1 MTPQDEKLSACIL
14 RLRKKTPFFGALALF
29 LRYGLDDRIPTA
41 CTNGISVHFNP
52 NFVDSLAPAELDA
65 VMVHELLHCALL
77 HHSRL
82 GDRDPYLWN
91 VAADI
96 VINGMIRKDK
106 GLKLPLNPCID
117 AQLENHEVEE
127 VYEVLR
133 SRSSPPDITWIG
145 VDLLPGD
152 EAGNES
158 HHHEIKAYW
167 QQSLQQAAAVQ
178 RMHGQGDLPT
188 GLQRLID
195 GITDPQI
202 DWRSALWRFLVR
214 TPVDFTGFDRRLIG
228 QGIYLEAL
236 DGESVSVRIAID
248 TSGSISNEELATFLS
263 EVREILRLY
272 PQINCELYYA
282 DAILHGPFTPDHEDF
297 EKPVGGGGTCFEPFF
312 DHMEKQFHSHNHAVL
327 VYLTDG
333 FGSFPKKAPDH
344 PVLWVV
350 TPGGLTSESFPFGS
364 VARLR

>member
-1 MTPQDEKLSACIL
+1 MTAQDDKLSACIF
-14 RLRKKTPFFGALALF
+14 RLRQKTPFFGALALF
-29 LRYGLDDRIPTA
+29 LRYGLDERIPTA
-41 CTNGISVHFNP
+41 CTDGVRVLFNP
-52 NFVDSLAPAELDA
+52 AFVDSLTAVELDA
-65 VMVHELLHCALL
+65 VMVHELLHAALL
-77 HHSRL
+77 HVPRR
-82 GDRDPYLWN
+82 GTRDPYLWN

-117 AQLENHEVEE
+117 RKLENHEVEE

-145 VDLLPGD
+145 VDLIPGD

-167 QQSLQQAAAVQ
+167 RQSLQQAAAVQ

-228 QGIYLEAL
+228 RGIYLEAL

-248 TSGSISNEELATFLS
+248 TSGSISDEQLGTFLS

-272 PQINCELYYA
+272 PQIDCELYYA
-282 DAILHGPFTPDHEDF
+282 DAALHGPFTPDHDDF

-312 DHMEKQFHSHNHAVL
+312 DHMEKQFHTHNHAVL

-344 PVLWVV
+344 PTLWVV
-350 TPGGLTSESFPFGS
+350 TPGGLISENFPFGS